1 MKILCAAIHFDDGLS
16 HISQPKNIKK
26 GFVICGHR
34 HHNCFGTLSQLVSKE
49 KFIAFNQKNVQGFL
63 TDTNEF
69 VTREEAAFIA
79 KNAGQ
84 CKDNVTKL
92 FSEDLY

>member
-1 MKILCAAIHFDDGLS
+1 MKILCAAIHFDDGIF
-16 HISQPKNIKK
+16 HISQPKNIQS

-34 HHNCFGTLSQLVSKE
+34 HHNCFHLLGTLVGE
-49 KFIAFNQKNVQGFL
+49 DKFIALNRESVQGFL

-69 VTREEAAFIA
+69 VTREVAAKIA
-79 KNAGQ
+79 KDAGQ
-84 CKDNVTKL
+84 IQEETDRL

>member
-1 MKILCAAIHFDDGLS
+1 MKILCAAIHFDDGIP

-26 GFVICGHR
+26 GFVISGHR
-34 HHNCFGTLSQLVSKE
+34 HHNCLHTLSFLVSKE
-49 KFIAFNQKNVQGFL
+49 QFIFLKANSVQGFL

>member
-1 MKILCAAIHFDDGLS
+1 MKILCAAIHFDSGLS

-26 GFVICGHR
+26 GFVISGHR
-34 HHNCFGTLSQLVSKE
+34 HHNCFHTLSFLVTKE
-49 KFIAFNQKNVQGFL
+49 QFIFLKANSIQGFL

-69 VTREEAAFIA
+69 VTREQAAIIA

-84 CKDNVTKL
+84 IEENYSRL